1 MRTIV
6 PQLRIK
12 FNAPPLWSLPIFMG
26 KVFKELKENIR
37 ANKASFTVYL
47 VLRALVLAAL
57 LVSLGRGDFES
68 AFVCMLSLILFL
80 LPSFF
85 ERQFKLNLPS
95 VLEIII
101 LLFIFA
107 SQILGELA
115 YYYVK
120 VPHFDTLL
128 HTVNGFIFSAV
139 GFSLVDILNK
149 SNRTK
154 FELSP
159 LYLSVVAFCFSMTI
173 GIFWEFFE
181 FSVDYF
187 LKTDMQKDM
196 VLTEISS
203 IAFDLAGTNRTSHIN
218 GINEMVLY
226 GGEYV
231 LSGYVDIGLYDTMKD
246 LFVNFIGAF
255 VFSIIGFFYVKN
267 RGKGKFAKLFI
278 PTRKE

>member
-1 MRTIV
+1 MNI
-6 PQLRIK
+6 LKDLKNNI
-12 FNAPPLWSLPIFMG
+12 
-26 KVFKELKENIR
+26 KEN
-37 ANKASFTVYL
+37 KVSFAVYV
-47 VLRALVLAAL
+47 VLRALVFAAL
-57 LVSLGRGDFES
+57 LVSLGRKDLES
-68 AFVCMLSLILFL
+68 AFVCVLSLILFT

-85 ERQFKLNLPS
+85 ERQFNINLPS
-95 VLEIII
+95 ALEIIV

-149 SNRTK
+149 SHRIK

-181 FSVDYF
+181 FGVDYF
-187 LKTDMQKDM
+187 FKTDMQKDM
-196 VLTEISS
+196 VLSEISS
-203 IAFDLAGTNRTSHIN
+203 IAFDLTGKNRTIHI
-218 GINEMVLY
+218 GRINELSLN
-226 GGEYV
+226 GGEYI

-246 LFVNFIGAF
+246 LFVNFIGAAC
-255 VFSIIGFFYVKN
+255 FSVLGFFYVKN
-267 RGKGKFAKLFI
+267 RGKGKIAKMFI

>member
-1 MRTIV
+1 
-6 PQLRIK
+6 
-12 FNAPPLWSLPIFMG
+12 MG
-26 KVFKELKENIR
+26 KVLKDIKENIR
-37 ANKASFTVYL
+37 ENKASFAVYV

-68 AFVCMLSLILFL
+68 AFVCLLSLILFL
-80 LPSFF
+80 MPALF
-85 ERQFKLNLPS
+85 ERQFNLKLPS

-115 YYYVK
+115 YYFVK

-128 HTVNGFIFSAV
+128 HTINGFIFSAV
-139 GFSLVDILNK
+139 GFALVDILNK
-149 SNRTK
+149 SSKTK

-181 FSVDYF
+181 FGVDYF
-187 LKTDMQKDM
+187 LNTDMQKDM
-196 VLTEISS
+196 VLKEISS
-203 IAFDLAGTNRTSHIN
+203 IAFDLTGKNRTIHIN
-218 GINEMVLY
+218 EINEMVLN
-226 GGEYV
+226 GGEYI
-231 LSGYVDIGLYDTMKD
+231 LPGYVDIGLYDTMKD

-255 VFSIIGFFYVKN
+255 IFSIIGFFYVKN
-267 RGKGKFAKLFI
+267 RGKGKFAKMFI

>member
-1 MRTIV
+1 
-6 PQLRIK
+6 
-12 FNAPPLWSLPIFMG
+12 MG
-26 KVFKELKENIR
+26 KVFKDIKENIR
-37 ANKASFTVYL
+37 ENKNTCAVYVL
-47 VLRALVLAAL
+47 LRALVFAAL

-85 ERQFKLNLPS
+85 ERQFNLKLPS

-139 GFSLVDILNK
+139 GFALVDILNK
-149 SNRTK
+149 SSRTK

-181 FSVDYF
+181 FGVDYF
-187 LKTDMQKDM
+187 FKTDMQKDM

-203 IAFDLAGTNRTSHIN
+203 IAFDLAGKNRTIHIN
-218 GINEMVLY
+218 GINELSLN
-226 GGEYV
+226 GGEYI

-246 LFVNFIGAF
+246 LFVNFIGAAI
-255 VFSIIGFFYVKN
+255 FSVIGFFYVKC
-267 RGKGKFAKLFI
+267 RGKGKFAKMFI
-278 PTRKE
+278 PTKKE

>member
-1 MRTIV
+1 MAI
-6 PQLRIK
+6 
-12 FNAPPLWSLPIFMG
+12 
-26 KVFKELKENIR
+26 FKELKDNIR
-37 ANKASFTVYL
+37 ENKVSFAVYV
-47 VLRALVLAAL
+47 VLRALVFAAM
-57 LVSLGRGDFES
+57 LVSLGRKDFES
-68 AFVCMLSLILFL
+68 AFVCLLSLLLFL
-80 LPSFF
+80 LPALF
-85 ERQFKLNLPS
+85 ERQFKLKLPS
-95 VLEIII
+95 ALEVVIF
-101 LLFIFA
+101 LFIFA

-120 VPHFDTLL
+120 VPHFDTML
-128 HTVNGFIFSAV
+128 HTINGFIFSAV

-149 SNRTK
+149 SRFTK

-181 FSVDYF
+181 FGVDFF

-196 VLTEISS
+196 VLNEISS
-203 IAFDLAGTNRTSHIN
+203 IAFDLTGKNRTIHIN
-218 GINEMVLY
+218 GINELSLN

-267 RGKGKFAKLFI
+267 RGKGKIAKMFI
-278 PTRKE
+278 PTRKEE

>member
-1 MRTIV
+1 
-6 PQLRIK
+6 
-12 FNAPPLWSLPIFMG
+12 MG
-26 KVFKELKENIR
+26 KILKDIKENIR
-37 ANKASFTVYL
+37 ENKTSFTVYV

-57 LVSLGRGDFES
+57 LVSLGRRDFES
-68 AFVCMLSLILFL
+68 AFVCLLSLVLFL
-80 LPSFF
+80 LPSLF
-85 ERQFKLNLPS
+85 ERQFNLKLPS
-95 VLEIII
+95 TLEIII

-120 VPHFDTLL
+120 VPHFDTML
-128 HTVNGFIFSAV
+128 HTINGFIFSAV

-149 SNRTK
+149 SRNIK

-181 FSVDYF
+181 FAVDYF

-203 IAFDLAGTNRTSHIN
+203 IAFDLTGKNRTIHIN
-218 GINEMVLY
+218 GINELSLN
-226 GGEYV
+226 GGEYI

-255 VFSIIGFFYVKN
+255 IFSIIGFFYIKN
-267 RGKGKFAKLFI
+267 RGKGKIAKMFI
-278 PTRKE
+278 PTPKE

>member
-1 MRTIV
+1 
-6 PQLRIK
+6 
-12 FNAPPLWSLPIFMG
+12 MG
-26 KVFKELKENIR
+26 KFLKEIKENIR
-37 ANKASFTVYL
+37 ENKITFAVYL
-47 VLRALVLAAL
+47 VLRALVFAAL
-57 LVSLGRGDFES
+57 LVSLGRRDFES
-68 AFVCMLSLILFL
+68 AFVCLLSLVLFL
-80 LPSFF
+80 LPSLF
-85 ERQFKLNLPS
+85 ERQFKLKLPS
-95 VLEIII
+95 TLEIII

-149 SNRTK
+149 SRNIK
-154 FELSP
+154 FQLSP
-159 LYLSVVAFCFSMTI
+159 IYVSVVAFCFSMTI

-181 FSVDYF
+181 FGVDYF

-203 IAFDLAGTNRTSHIN
+203 IAFDLAGKNRTIHISS
-218 GINEMVLY
+218 INEMVLN

-255 VFSIIGFFYVKN
+255 IFSIIGFFYIKN
-267 RGKGKFAKLFI
+267 RGKGRIAKMFI
-278 PTRKE
+278 PTPKE